1 MADWKPLTDEEFER
15 QLALA
20 NEAGRQE
27 AESGAVRVGFDS
39 GAERIV
45 LDLRRGLTIL
55 IAPEMVE
62 ELDGAT
68 AEQLANVRLLPG
80 GLALEW
86 PDLDVD
92 ISVPGLLVDLI
103 GTGPML
109 SEVGKRGRG
118 KTSASKAKASRANG
132 AKGGRPRKRVI

>member
-1 MADWKPLTDEEFER
+1 MTDEEFER
-15 QLALA
+15 QLATA
-20 NEAGRQE
+20 NEAGRHL
-27 AESGAVRVGFDS
+27 ADSGAERVGFD
-39 GAERIV
+39 AATQRIV
-45 LDLRRGLTIL
+45 LDLRRGLTLL
-55 IAPEMVE
+55 IAPEMLG

-68 AEQLANVRLLPG
+68 TDQLANVLLLPG

-103 GTGPML
+103 GTGPLL

-118 KTSASKAKASRANG
+118 KTSALKAKASRANG
-132 AKGGRPRKRVI
+132 AKGGRPRKRMI